1 MIRALRQR
9 FRTAATIFL
18 RASTAPRA
26 ASPSLVRSWARERY
40 RTDKGKEWQVT
51 IAAIKTVKEPSF
63 LVTVQ
68 RVIGGIQVD
77 DDLQAMLGQAAH
89 THQQKVVFDRLMV
102 GADFMTTTIFIV
114 AKFKSVQGRSAGQ
127 RLALILGSAP
137 ASKRILFTHSHGKE
151 RIEPQK
157 IIIVEILV
165 ACGQAQQ
172 TLGDQIHARN
182 VR

>member
-102 GADFMTTTIFIV
+102 GADFMTTSILLLPSSSRFRV
-114 AKFKSVQGRSAGQ
+114 EALASA
-127 RLALILGSAP
+127 LP
-137 ASKRILFTHSHGKE
+137 
-151 RIEPQK
+151 
-157 IIIVEILV
+157 
-165 ACGQAQQ
+165 
-172 TLGDQIHARN
+172 
-182 VR
+182 